1 MNGPGLGTGMSL
13 PIKTLVAN
21 VIHLIRAEK
30 EVGALLLAI
39 KRGAV
44 SEDTQQAPTPDPQR
58 LQSEARLAQAGLI
71 IRNGSD
77 SWVLTDLGQQV
88 WIYLSQH
95 EADEEL
101 AQMYGRLE
109 FTADSVFLD
118 LGCGAGPALVKACEL
133 PTSPRFLVGIDID
146 RSSLMAANAF
156 LGMHRRRCLL
166 VQADLAALPIKTEA
180 VSHLCSRLSLPYV
193 DQHASM
199 AELGRVLKP
208 GGNAFLQLHAPG
220 FYVQLLYDELSSWKR
235 IVCNSFCLF
244 NGFLFSLLGIQLRI
258 PRPRGVYQEL
268 YQTHS
273 GMRRVLKRHGIA
285 VLWSESDRLF
295 RIFGRKQ
302 RT

>member
-1 MNGPGLGTGMSL
+1 MNAHGLGSGISL

-21 VIHLIRAEK
+21 AIRLIRADK
-30 EVGALLLAI
+30 ELGILLLAI
-39 KRGAV
+39 KRGEV
-44 SEDTQQAPTPDPQR
+44 SQKTQQAPTSDPQR

-88 WIYLSQH
+88 SIYLSQH

-101 AQMYGRLE
+101 ALMYRRLE

-133 PTSPRFLVGIDID
+133 PTSPRLLVGIDIN

-199 AELGRVLKP
+199 AELGRVLTP

-220 FYVQLLYDELSSWKR
+220 FYVQLLYDELSNWKR
-235 IVCNSFCLF
+235 IVFNSFCLF

-258 PRPRGVYQEL
+258 PRPTGVYQEL

-285 VLWSESDRLF
+285 VLWSECDHLF

-302 RT
+302 RA

>member
-1 MNGPGLGTGMSL
+1 MNGQGLGSGISL
-13 PIKTLVAN
+13 PKKTLVASA
-21 VIHLIRAEK
+21 IRLMRADK
-30 EVGALLLAI
+30 ELGLLLLAI
-39 KRGAV
+39 KRAEV
-44 SEDTQQAPTPDPQR
+44 SQDTQQASTSDPQR
-58 LQSEARLAQAGLI
+58 LQLEARLAQAGLVV
-71 IRNGSD
+71 RNGSD

-101 AQMYGRLE
+101 ALMYGHME

-133 PTSPRFLVGIDID
+133 PTPPRLLVGIEID

-156 LGMHRRRCLL
+156 LGMHRCRCLL

-199 AELGRVLKP
+199 AELGRVLTP

-220 FYVQLLYDELSSWKR
+220 FYVQLLYDELGNWKR
-235 IVCNSFCLF
+235 IVSNLFCLF

-258 PRPRGVYQEL
+258 PRPTGIYQEL

-302 RT
+302 RA